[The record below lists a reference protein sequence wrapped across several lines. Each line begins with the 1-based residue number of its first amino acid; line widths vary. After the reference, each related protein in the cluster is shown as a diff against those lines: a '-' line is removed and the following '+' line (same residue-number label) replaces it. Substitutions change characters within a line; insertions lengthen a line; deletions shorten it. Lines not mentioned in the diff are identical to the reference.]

1 MKPVNR
7 VSSVEIGP
15 NSGRRAVVCRFG
27 GNDHSFGGV
36 MKDCGYVEGKDGK
49 PLLEKDNGS
58 LREWIVCHYGIRMR
72 ECFGR
77 RIVLEEG

>member
-1 MKPVNR
+1 MVL
-7 VSSVEIGP
+7 
-15 NSGRRAVVCRFG
+15 
-27 GNDHSFGGV
+27 GGV

-72 ECFGR
+72 EYFGR
-77 RIVLEEG
+77 RIVSEEG